1 MDIKKLSLI
10 HQIRSSS
17 LQSPPML
24 LLLHGYGA
32 NEHDLHAL
40 APSIDPRFLVVSPR
54 APLPVMAGAYGWF
67 NIAWTSQGA
76 QIERTRVVAA
86 RAGVV
91 QFVEEAIAAYGADST
106 QVYLAGFSQGAI
118 MSAAALLLRPRLFA
132 GALLMS
138 GSANNELVPS
148 DVDHAA
154 LAGKPVLITHG
165 LYDQVLPIDNGR
177 RSRETF
183 AQLPVDLVYRE
194 YPMGHE
200 INAKSLEDV
209 TSWLRERLA
218 VRPS

>member
-1 MDIKKLSLI
+1 
-10 HQIRSSS
+10 
-17 LQSPPML
+17 ML

-40 APSIDPRFLVVSPR
+40 APSIDPHFLVVSPR
-54 APLPVMAGAYGWF
+54 APLPVMAGTYGWF

>member
-40 APSIDPRFLVVSPR
+40 APSIDPHFLVVSPR
-54 APLPVMAGAYGWF
+54 APLPVMAGTYGWF

>member
-40 APSIDPRFLVVSPR
+40 APSIDPHFLVVSPR

-67 NIAWTSQGA
+67 NIDWTSQGA
-76 QIERTRVVAA
+76 QIERTQVVAA

-118 MSAAALLLRPRLFA
+118 MSAAALLFRPHLFA

-165 LYDQVLPIDNGR
+165 LYDQVLPIHNGR

-200 INAKSLEDV
+200 INAKNLEDV